1 MMDFLLTLLVLI
13 GIIDAAL
20 IGVLMLAAVIGLNRI
35 GAAGDATA
43 KPYSSDSA

>member
-20 IGVLMLAAVIGLNRI
+20 LGVLLLAVVIGLNRL
-35 GAAGDATA
+35 GQAHS
-43 KPYSSDSA
+43 PVSS